1 MSLRSGSRLDATR
14 LGDRLTNLDGPL
26 RRLGI
31 VVTRAK
37 HTNRGTP
44 YVFTKSDSPKSDAG
58 DAGSDAGK
66 GQHHLIDL
74 GKHPKVML

>member
-1 MSLRSGSRLDATR
+1 MAGDDVAEEWFPVDATR
-14 LGDRLTNLDGPL
+14 LGERLTQLDGSAT
-26 RRLGI
+26 RLGI

-44 YVFTKSDSPKSDAG
+44 YVFTKVEGPKSDAG

-66 GQHHLIDL
+66 
-74 GKHPKVML
+74 